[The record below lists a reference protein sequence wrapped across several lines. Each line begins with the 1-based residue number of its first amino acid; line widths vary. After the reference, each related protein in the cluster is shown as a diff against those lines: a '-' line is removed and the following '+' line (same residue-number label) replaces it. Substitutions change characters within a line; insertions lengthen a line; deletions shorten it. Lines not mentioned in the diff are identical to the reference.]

1 MISSKDKVQ
10 AISLF
15 IKCYFIILVFGL
27 ILPKVIDFILK
38 TFLNKFTIYKNSVF
52 VFNVLSKNEMIL
64 YRYIYIVNKFFNL

>member
-1 MISSKDKVQ
+1 MISLKDKVQ

>member
-10 AISLF
+10 AILLF